1 MRMMHVAFL
10 VVLTAAIPVR
20 GQSVQIENLVQRYQD
35 LLLLT
40 TDDYQKVD
48 VATTVFQ
55 DHLLPQFSRGVQD
68 AKSYSYDYRGVPAYY
83 EKKEPATTEEE
94 KALEEANNRLLR
106 FFRNTLP
113 MLAYAYQTPEP
124 SPGANPHYQNDEV
137 LALYLDGLDY
147 CYSPFMRHPLAS
159 SNLHNSPITRTLQQS
174 HLARIVDDCR
184 SVH

>member
-55 DHLLPQFSRGVQD
+55 DHLLPQFSRGVRD
-68 AKSYSYDYRGVPAYY
+68 AKSYSYDYRGVPAYMRRRNPPRR
-83 EKKEPATTEEE
+83 KKKRP
-94 KALEEANNRLLR
+94 
-106 FFRNTLP
+106 
-113 MLAYAYQTPEP
+113 
-124 SPGANPHYQNDEV
+124 
-137 LALYLDGLDY
+137 
-147 CYSPFMRHPLAS
+147 
-159 SNLHNSPITRTLQQS
+159 
-174 HLARIVDDCR
+174 
-184 SVH
+184 